1 MLLKNLHI
9 INFKMFED
17 LNLQFKPGF
26 NLILGDNGVG
36 KTSVLEAA
44 TVAVSGFL
52 TGMEDIPTRNIYKDD
67 IHYNILVNN
76 NGTFDRSYCYPVE
89 IESTISYAGT
99 DYTWDRTKISSRT
112 MISPKDILKVSRD
125 LINSTERKILP
136 LISYQS
142 ASRHW
147 ISARKD
153 ANEKKRKQ
161 LHNRRCGYLGCLD
174 RTANL
179 NVVNNWCEQM
189 EWSSVRMNSISENY
203 EQFGKIVSKF
213 MSIMNDGLISK
224 VVYQPNEGKILYSEN
239 GEFKDID
246 DLSAGY
252 QSLLN
257 LILDLAYRMAIL
269 NPDEGENI
277 SKVEGIVFIDEIDS
291 NLHPKWQWR
300 VVDAFCRKLSS
311 NNTKWNRSSASGSNA
326 SHCEGVGMLGDI
338 TAADEIYIV
347 TGRTD
352 MRKSIDG
359 LCAIVEDQLHM
370 DPRRSALYLFCGK
383 RCDRIK
389 ALLWESDGFVLLYKR
404 MEVQGRFR
412 WPRNQLEVKQLT
424 WQQFDWLMSGLE
436 IEQPKAFKP
445 TE

>member
-1 MLLKNLHI
+1 MEIIRRQRVVKGEYEMLLKNLHI

-300 VVDAFCRKLSS
+300 VVDALTESFPNIQFIAATHSPIIVSS
-311 NNTKWNRSSASGSNA
+311 CKDANIINLDENGNVRYITDSYAFSVNDILRD
-326 SHCEGVGMLGDI
+326 ML
-338 TAADEIYIV
+338 AYH
-347 TGRTD
+347 
-352 MRKSIDG
+352 MRPAK
-359 LCAIVEDQLHM
+359 VENLIEEFEKRMDREEYDDAKKALDQLIVILGEKH
-370 DPRRSALYLFCGK
+370 PQSIALK
-383 RCDRIK
+383 S
-389 ALLWESDGFVLLYKR
+389 EYK
-404 MEVQGRFR
+404 
-412 WPRNQLEVKQLT
+412 
-424 WQQFDWLMSGLE
+424 
-436 IEQPKAFKP
+436 IEA
-445 TE
+445 EE

>member
-1 MLLKNLHI
+1 MEIIRRQRVVKGEYEMLLKNLHI

-52 TGMEDIPTRNIYKDD
+52 TGMEDIPIRNIYKDD

-300 VVDAFCRKLSS
+300 VVDALTESFPNIQFIAATHSPIIVSS
-311 NNTKWNRSSASGSNA
+311 CKDANIINLDENGNVRYITDSYAFSVNDILRD
-326 SHCEGVGMLGDI
+326 MLG
-338 TAADEIYIV
+338 YH
-347 TGRTD
+347 
-352 MRKSIDG
+352 MRPAK
-359 LCAIVEDQLHM
+359 VENLIEEFEKRMDREEYDDAKKALDQLIVILGEKH
-370 DPRRSALYLFCGK
+370 PQSIALKSEY
-383 RCDRIK
+383 
-389 ALLWESDGFVLLYKR
+389 
-404 MEVQGRFR
+404 
-412 WPRNQLEVKQLT
+412 
-424 WQQFDWLMSGLE
+424 E
-436 IEQPKAFKP
+436 IEA
-445 TE
+445 EE